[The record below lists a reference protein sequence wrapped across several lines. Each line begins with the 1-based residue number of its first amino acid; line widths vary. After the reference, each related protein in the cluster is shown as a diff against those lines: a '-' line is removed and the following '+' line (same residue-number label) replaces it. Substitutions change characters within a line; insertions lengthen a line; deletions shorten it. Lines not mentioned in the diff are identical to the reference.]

1 MEENLSLGRIAGIR
15 VGINWSVL
23 VIFWLITWSLATEVF
38 PQEAPGQSHLAY
50 WITGLI
56 TATLFFS
63 SLLAHEMGHSLLARR
78 SGIVVEGITL
88 WLFGGVSKLGGEAS
102 SARSELRVAA
112 VGPAISLGIG
122 LMFVSVALLIDSVG
136 ASELVSRVPAW
147 LGRINIVLALFNLAP
162 AYPLDG
168 GRVLRAFLWLRNGD
182 RIQATK
188 TAARAGRFFGYFL
201 ISLGLLEFAAGGS
214 LGGLWFVF
222 LGWFLLGAARAEEE
236 GVMLRDVL
244 KDTKVCE
251 VMTPEPVTVTP
262 DISIED
268 LLEEYTFRHRF
279 SAFPVVN
286 ETGSVTGLVTLAHI
300 KGIPQI
306 RRRELT
312 VKDVAR
318 AIEEI
323 PTADPNDRLVDLIG
337 HIQGPENRVLVIERG
352 HLVGIVTATDIT
364 RALEWATLR
373 NHSTKSP
380 SG

>member
-38 PQEAPGQSHLAY
+38 PQEVPEQSHLAY
-50 WITGLI
+50 WITGLV

-88 WLFGGVSKLGGEAS
+88 WLFGGVSKMGGEAS

-112 VGPAISLGIG
+112 IGPAISLGIG
-122 LMFVSVALLIDSVG
+122 LMFISVALLIDSVG
-136 ASELVSRVPAW
+136 ASGLVSRVPAW

-182 RIQATK
+182 RIQATR

-236 GVMLRDVL
+236 GVLLRDVL

-279 SAFPVVN
+279 SAFPIVN

-300 KGIPQI
+300 KGIPLIQ
-306 RRRELT
+306 RRELT

-337 HIQGPENRVLVIERG
+337 RMQGPENRVLVIERG

-373 NHSTKSP
+373 NHST
-380 SG
+380 